1 MNKLMLNPL
10 RAAVLLSLVA
20 AGQAQANQLEE
31 IVVTAQ
37 KRSESLAE
45 VPISISVVTGT
56 QIEDQGLANLE
67 ALSFSIPNLK
77 ISQTSIANRIAI
89 RGIASGDNKGFE
101 QSVAMFVDGIYY
113 GRDQLSR
120 MPLVDLQRVEV
131 LKGPQPTLFGKNAIA
146 GAVSVISRQP
156 SDEFEASVDAL
167 YEVEHEEMV
176 LTGLVSG
183 PVNDA
188 LGLRLV
194 ARYRGMDGYFDN
206 TTQERMEP
214 NVEESFVR
222 GTMTWQ
228 SGDVTGSLKLENA
241 NFDVEGQPRETF
253 NPVGTYSLI
262 FQGPLFVDTV
272 EDYKRQ
278 DNGYESQ
285 NQVTNAVLTLE
296 MPLGENTLTSISGFL
311 EYEVDELIDVDFSRL
326 NLLDGTNQQEEYR
339 QYSQELRITSP
350 DGGDFN
356 YITGLYLQ
364 RSELTADDTVVFN
377 PFFFAFGLPF
387 AALGNTFNVR
397 DYEQESSLWSVF
409 AQAEWALTDNA
420 RFTLGARYN
429 NESKKGSRNLAV
441 VKGPLNPYPDFLV
454 AAVFRA
460 LNIEAHNISGQLD
473 DSSFDPVADLK
484 VNLTD
489 DLMVYARYAQGSKAA
504 GFDIRSNSL
513 PDSTTVARPG
523 AFQFAGEDAKSV
535 EGGIRYNRE
544 NLSLNFSVYRT
555 EYDNL
560 QVNIFDGT
568 LNFNVRNAASAIT
581 QGFEADGRW
590 AINEN
595 FTLSGAVAYL
605 DFEFDDF
612 EQGQCY
618 YQQVPGP
625 GGFCDYSGKS
635 NALTPEWTGNL
646 GLDYRMPF
654 GAGLVFGAGVT
665 ADFSSSFIGA
675 ANLDPRTEQES
686 FTKLGARVSV
696 GSDDGRWEVALI
708 GRNLSDER
716 ILQVVGAMPL
726 ATTITQGT
734 GIAYTGIYDR
744 PRTLAL
750 ALRYRW

>member
-67 ALSFSIPNLK
+67 ALSYSIPNLK
-77 ISQTSIANRIAI
+77 ITQTSIANRIAI

-176 LTGLVSG
+176 LTGVVSG

-311 EYEVDELIDVDFSRL
+311 KYEVDELIDVDFSRL

-409 AQAEWALTDNA
+409 AQA
-420 RFTLGARYN
+420 
-429 NESKKGSRNLAV
+429 
-441 VKGPLNPYPDFLV
+441 
-454 AAVFRA
+454 
-460 LNIEAHNISGQLD
+460 
-473 DSSFDPVADLK
+473 
-484 VNLTD
+484 
-489 DLMVYARYAQGSKAA
+489 
-504 GFDIRSNSL
+504 
-513 PDSTTVARPG
+513 
-523 AFQFAGEDAKSV
+523 
-535 EGGIRYNRE
+535 
-544 NLSLNFSVYRT
+544 
-555 EYDNL
+555 
-560 QVNIFDGT
+560 
-568 LNFNVRNAASAIT
+568 
-581 QGFEADGRW
+581 
-590 AINEN
+590 
-595 FTLSGAVAYL
+595 
-605 DFEFDDF
+605 
-612 EQGQCY
+612 
-618 YQQVPGP
+618 
-625 GGFCDYSGKS
+625 
-635 NALTPEWTGNL
+635 
-646 GLDYRMPF
+646 
-654 GAGLVFGAGVT
+654 
-665 ADFSSSFIGA
+665 
-675 ANLDPRTEQES
+675 
-686 FTKLGARVSV
+686 
-696 GSDDGRWEVALI
+696 
-708 GRNLSDER
+708 
-716 ILQVVGAMPL
+716 
-726 ATTITQGT
+726 
-734 GIAYTGIYDR
+734 
-744 PRTLAL
+744 
-750 ALRYRW
+750 

>member
-1 MNKLMLNPL
+1 MKRVMPDPL
-10 RAAVLLSLVA
+10 RAAVLLSLFA

-45 VPISISVVTGT
+45 VPISIAVVTGA
-56 QIEDQGLANLE
+56 QIEEEGLANLE
-67 ALSFSIPNLK
+67 ALSYSIPNLK
-77 ISQTSIANRIAI
+77 ITQTAIANRIAI

-131 LKGPQPTLFGKNAIA
+131 LRGPQPTLFGKNAIA

-156 SDEFEASVDAL
+156 TDEFEASVDAL
-167 YEVEHEEMV
+167 YEVEHEEMI
-176 LTGLVSG
+176 LTGMVSG

-194 ARYRGMDGYFDN
+194 ARYRELDGYFDN
-206 TTQERMEP
+206 TTMGRMEP
-214 NVEESFVR
+214 NIEESFVR
-222 GTMTWQ
+222 GIMAWQ
-228 SGDVTGSLKLENA
+228 SGDVTGSLKLEFA
-241 NFDVEGQPRETF
+241 DFDVQGQPRETF

-262 FQGPLFVDTV
+262 FTGPLFVDAV

-278 DNGYESQ
+278 DNGYASQ
-285 NQVTNAVLTLE
+285 NQVTNAVVTLE
-296 MPLGENTLTSISGFL
+296 MPIGENTLTSVSGFL

-339 QYSQELRITSP
+339 QYSQEIRLTSP
-350 DGGDFN
+350 GGGDFN

-429 NESKKGSRNLAV
+429 NESKKGSRDLAV
-441 VKGPLNPYPDFLV
+441 VKGPLNTYPDFLV
-454 AAVFRA
+454 TAVFRA

-473 DSSFDPVADLK
+473 DSSFDPMADLK

-489 DLMVYARYAQGSKAA
+489 NLMVYARYAQGSKAA

-513 PDSTTVARPG
+513 PGSATVARPG
-523 AFQFAGEDAKSV
+523 AFQFGSEDAKSV
-535 EGGIRYNRE
+535 EGGIRYDRE
-544 NLSLNFSVYRT
+544 DLSLHLSVYRT

-568 LNFNVRNAASAIT
+568 LNFNVRNAASAVT
-581 QGFEADGRW
+581 QGFEADGRL
-590 AINEN
+590 AINDYL
-595 FTLSGAVAYL
+595 TLSGAVAYL
-605 DFEFDDF
+605 DFEFQDF

-618 YQQVPGP
+618 YQQTPGP
-625 GGFCDYSGKS
+625 GGFCDYSGER
-635 NALTPEWTGNL
+635 NALSPEWTGNV
-646 GLDYRMPF
+646 GLDFRMPVGSGMTF
-654 GAGLVFGAGVT
+654 GASVT
-665 ADFSSSFIGA
+665 ADFSSSFVA
-675 ANLDPRTEQES
+675 SANLDPRTEQDS

-696 GSDDGRWEVALI
+696 GSEDGRWEVALI
-708 GRNLSDER
+708 GRNLTDER
-716 ILQVVGAMPL
+716 ILQTAGAMPL

-734 GIAYTGIYDR
+734 GIAYNGVYDR
-744 PRTLAL
+744 PRTIAL

>member
-1 MNKLMLNPL
+1 MKRVMPDPL
-10 RAAVLLSLVA
+10 RAAVLLSLFA

-45 VPISISVVTGT
+45 VPISIAVVTGA
-56 QIEDQGLANLE
+56 QIEEEGLANLE
-67 ALSFSIPNLK
+67 ALSYSIPNLK
-77 ISQTSIANRIAI
+77 ITQTAIANRIAI

-131 LKGPQPTLFGKNAIA
+131 LRGPQPTLFGKNAIA

-156 SDEFEASVDAL
+156 TDEFEASVDAL
-167 YEVEHEEMV
+167 YEVEHEEMI
-176 LTGLVSG
+176 LTGMVSG

-194 ARYRGMDGYFDN
+194 ARYRELDGYFDN
-206 TTQERMEP
+206 TTMGRMEP
-214 NVEESFVR
+214 NIEESFVR
-222 GTMTWQ
+222 GIMAWQ
-228 SGDVTGSLKLENA
+228 SGEVTGSLKLEFA
-241 NFDVEGQPRETF
+241 DFDVQGQPRETF

-262 FQGPLFVDTV
+262 FTGPLFVDAV

-278 DNGYESQ
+278 DNGYASQ
-285 NQVTNAVLTLE
+285 NQVTNAVVTLE
-296 MPLGENTLTSISGFL
+296 MPIGENTLTSVSGFL

-339 QYSQELRITSP
+339 QYSQEIRLTSP
-350 DGGDFN
+350 GGGDFN

-429 NESKKGSRNLAV
+429 NESKKGSRDLAV
-441 VKGPLNPYPDFLV
+441 VKGPLNTYPDFLV
-454 AAVFRA
+454 TAVFRA

-473 DSSFDPVADLK
+473 DSSFDPMADLK

-489 DLMVYARYAQGSKAA
+489 NLMVYARYAQGSKAA

-513 PDSTTVARPG
+513 PGSATVARPG
-523 AFQFAGEDAKSV
+523 AFQFGSEDAKSV
-535 EGGIRYNRE
+535 EGGIRYDRE
-544 NLSLNFSVYRT
+544 DLSLHLSVYRT

-568 LNFNVRNAASAIT
+568 LNFNVRNAASAVT
-581 QGFEADGRW
+581 QGFEADGRL
-590 AINEN
+590 AINDYL
-595 FTLSGAVAYL
+595 TLSGAVAYL
-605 DFEFDDF
+605 DFEFQDF

-618 YQQVPGP
+618 YQQTPGP
-625 GGFCDYSGKS
+625 GGFCDYSGER
-635 NALTPEWTGNL
+635 NALSPEWTGNV
-646 GLDYRMPF
+646 GLDFRMPVGSGMTF
-654 GAGLVFGAGVT
+654 GASVT
-665 ADFSSSFIGA
+665 ADFSSSFVA
-675 ANLDPRTEQES
+675 SANLDPRTEQDS

-696 GSDDGRWEVALI
+696 GSEDGRWEVALI
-708 GRNLSDER
+708 GRNLTDER
-716 ILQVVGAMPL
+716 ILQTAGAMPL

-734 GIAYTGIYDR
+734 GIAYNGVYDR
-744 PRTLAL
+744 PRTIAL